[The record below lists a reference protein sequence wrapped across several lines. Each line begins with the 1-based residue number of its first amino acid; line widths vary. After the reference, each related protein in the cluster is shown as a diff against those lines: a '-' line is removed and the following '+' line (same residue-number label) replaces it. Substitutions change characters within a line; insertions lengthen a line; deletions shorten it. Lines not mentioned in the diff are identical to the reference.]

1 MIIYPFR
8 KTTRVLAPLGR
19 HHARHLM
26 VIRAGSLSERPRIY
40 RGAAYTDLPLSITE
54 NCHDLH
60 CPI

>member
-1 MIIYPFR
+1 
-8 KTTRVLAPLGR
+8 
-19 HHARHLM
+19 M